1 LEAEDHYF
9 KLYASVFPKMKP
21 DEIKRKLRKLSNIFS
36 DKQEG
41 DIIKDRQK
49 LKNLLKET
57 PL

>member
-1 LEAEDHYF
+1 
-9 KLYASVFPKMKP
+9 MKP

-36 DKQEG
+36 EKQES